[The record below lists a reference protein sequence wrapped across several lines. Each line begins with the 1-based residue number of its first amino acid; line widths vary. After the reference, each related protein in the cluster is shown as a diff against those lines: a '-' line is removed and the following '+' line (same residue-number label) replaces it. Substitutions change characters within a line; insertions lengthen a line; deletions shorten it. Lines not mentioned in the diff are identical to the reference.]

1 MRLSTDKLS
10 NVARCRCYSREAAE
24 ACTSPHIYGGALAEE
39 ARAGVSMPRSAAR
52 GGWAACL
59 LRGNSCPAL
68 TGTAK
73 WHCSKQ
79 PHSPKKRHDDL
90 DFLLTNISETQRRN
104 YTWQAEVFRYL
115 ADQSVDSL
123 PDHEACAETVGCV
136 LVMFE
141 VNF

>member
-1 MRLSTDKLS
+1 M
-10 NVARCRCYSREAAE
+10 AE
-24 ACTSPHIYGGALAEE
+24 K
-39 ARAGVSMPRSAAR
+39 ARAGVLMPRSVAR

-79 PHSPKKRHDDL
+79 GPPAPPKKSAHKRHRNL

-104 YTWQAEVFRYL
+104 YTRQAEVFL
-115 ADQSVDSL
+115 HLVDQSVDSL
-123 PDHEACAETVGCV
+123 PNHEAKRRNSRLHGSNV
-136 LVMFE
+136 
-141 VNF
+141 